1 MHTHA
6 GGSMV
11 DLLKCEE
18 ITQQLDWYLDDELA
32 VEEKERVDRHLEECE
47 DCRQQTQLMAKIKTG
62 LCENHHHMNAVPDG
76 LAARILKDTHS
87 CTKGPI
93 RIWSQRC
100 LLSGA
105 AAAACFMI
113 AFTVS
118 SSQERPL
125 FLGKLVKKAVAQH
138 RLQVPMDVASPDTKT
153 VANFVQSRLGSEMK
167 VPNLQE
173 AGFILRGA
181 RLISVADEK
190 VAQLRYR
197 GSLGEELSLLA
208 VLNKGERLNRVW
220 NNLTGD
226 EDGSQNLYAGLS
238 GSVGDLPVMIWQNEG
253 AFYTAVGK
261 IAPAKLYASVMHKGP
276 SKKSIQE
283 VLLAKQQKERL
294 TPTRDPAVRGP
305 SIRWQRAFRSAG
317 HQGVTESAVY
327 RP

>member
-1 MHTHA
+1 MI
-6 GGSMV
+6 
-11 DLLKCEE
+11 DLSQCEE
-18 ITQQLDWYLDDELA
+18 ITQQLDWYLDGELA
-32 VEEKERVDRHLEECE
+32 LEEKERVDAHLQECA
-47 DCRQQTQLMAKIKTG
+47 DCRQQAQLMAKIKSG
-62 LCENHHHMNAVPDG
+62 LSGHQRRTDEVPQD
-76 LAARILKDTHS
+76 LAARILRETHS

-93 RIWSQRC
+93 QIWSQRFIV
-100 LLSGA
+100 SGA
-105 AAAACFMI
+105 AAAACLML
-113 AFTVS
+113 ALSVNS
-118 SSQERPL
+118 NQERPL

-138 RLQVPMDVASPDTKT
+138 RLQVPMDVASPDAKT
-153 VANFVQSRLGSEMK
+153 VASFVQSRLGSEMK

-208 VLNKGERLNRVW
+208 VLNKGEGLNQMW

-226 EDGSQNLYAGLS
+226 EEGTPDLYAGLS

-261 IAPAKLYASVMHKGP
+261 IAPDKLYASVIHEGP
-276 SKKSIQE
+276 SKKAIQE
-283 VLLAKQQKERL
+283 VLLAKQQKEKL
-294 TPTRDPAVRGP
+294 TPTTDRAVHGP
-305 SIRWQRAFRSAG
+305 SIRWQRAFRSSG
-317 HQGVTESAVY
+317 HQGGTQSAVY